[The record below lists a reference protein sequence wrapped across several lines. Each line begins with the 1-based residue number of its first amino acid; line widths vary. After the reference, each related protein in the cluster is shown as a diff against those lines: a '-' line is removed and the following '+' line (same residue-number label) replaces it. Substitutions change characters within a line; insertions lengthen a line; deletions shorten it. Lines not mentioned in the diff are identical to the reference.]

1 MAGAKYAT
9 AFKWNYKNMVYTGST
24 LEDITLNNSQRGG
37 EAWVYQSD
45 AAGCTPGATPA
56 GDKDAAKAAAASCFA
71 NKTKKRW
78 IDLDVSGA
86 TYLNAIND
94 NYAGKLSTFN
104 SDATSYNKYLAD
116 LKTANEKDAFSAF
129 FSPPKKPAMVK
140 RPGAPTMPSTYTG
153 LQHWPA
159 KSQTLMLKDT
169 TGAPTTDGKQ
179 FVLGNNSLGG
189 WGAWTISRLAGGYL
203 DAKTNLIS
211 HSFGMLGTTQGTKA
225 DTGRSYAK
233 QWQKTGVRTH
243 QTTANIK
250 TSFTGV
256 ADSGGL
262 MCGAAATTAT
272 HACLLSKAGTSGAA
286 NTAYAYL
293 NVSVW
298 TNAAKAALTDDNFV
312 GVDFYVKFYASAWAD
327 GKAYY
332 APAAASS
339 GTTLSEPAGAQA
351 LAASAAAALAVAAA
365 LY

>member
-1 MAGAKYAT
+1 MG
-9 AFKWNYKNMVYTGST
+9 
-24 LEDITLNNSQRGG
+24 
-37 EAWVYQSD
+37 
-45 AAGCTPGATPA
+45 
-56 GDKDAAKAAAASCFA
+56 
-71 NKTKKRW
+71 
-78 IDLDVSGA
+78 
-86 TYLNAIND
+86 
-94 NYAGKLSTFN
+94 
-104 SDATSYNKYLAD
+104 
-116 LKTANEKDAFSAF
+116 
-129 FSPPKKPAMVK
+129 
-140 RPGAPTMPSTYTG
+140 
-153 LQHWPA
+153 
-159 KSQTLMLKDT
+159 
-169 TGAPTTDGKQ
+169 
-179 FVLGNNSLGG
+179 GNNSLGG

-262 MCGAAATTAT
+262 MCGAA
-272 HACLLSKAGTSGAA
+272 GAA